1 MLLHQYNLSILSA
14 HVLPDPPSDWN
25 LYDEYEAQI
34 TAILQFQ
41 PLHLQIPEVPRA
53 AQLVLL
59 PLQMYNV
66 HPGNDHG
73 LGSNHL
79 RSAGLH

>member
-1 MLLHQYNLSILSA
+1 MLLHRYSLSILPA
-14 HVLPDPPSDWN
+14 HVLPDLPNGWN
-25 LYDEYEAQI
+25 LYAEYEAQI
-34 TAILQFQ
+34 MAILQFQ
-41 PLHLQIPEVPRA
+41 PLHLQIPEVLHA

>member
-1 MLLHQYNLSILSA
+1 M
-14 HVLPDPPSDWN
+14 
-25 LYDEYEAQI
+25 
-34 TAILQFQ
+34 AILQFQ